1 MTPLSSG
8 LHSVDQSVDP
18 AARLRFL
25 DMESAKPA
33 MRYARARSI
42 ERLGIREGSRILDVG
57 CGTGDDARAMA
68 ALVGRSGRVTA
79 IDIDPVMLDE
89 AKRRSSGVDLP
100 LDFRFGD
107 VYELDQP
114 DATFDGSRAERVF
127 LHLADPERALAQ
139 MVRVV
144 KPGGA
149 VVVLERD
156 IETRTIDV
164 PGAAHRA
171 VTRRVVNFWCD
182 RFLGGW
188 IGRQLPRL
196 FRQAGLT
203 DISIEPVTV
212 VDTDFAAF
220 DGQYELTRVVGRA
233 VAGGAVTAE
242 EGEQWLARLHEVVN
256 AGSFFTSMTNF
267 IVGGRKA

>member
-8 LHSVDQSVDP
+8 LHSVDQTVDLSE
-18 AARLRFL
+18 RLRFL
-25 DMESAKPA
+25 DAESAKPA

-42 ERLGIREGSRILDVG
+42 ELLEIREGARILDVG
-57 CGTGDDARAMA
+57 CGAGDDARAMA
-68 ALVGRSGRVTA
+68 ALVGPSGGVTA
-79 IDIDPVMLDE
+79 IDVDPVMLAE
-89 AKRRSSGVDLP
+89 AARRSSRVDLP
-100 LDFRFGD
+100 VAFRLGD
-107 VYELDQP
+107 VYALADP

-127 LHLADPERALAQ
+127 LHLAEPERALAQ

-144 KPGGA
+144 KSGGH

-164 PGAAHRA
+164 PNRA
-171 VTRRVVNFWCD
+171 VTRRIVNFWCD

-196 FRQAGLT
+196 FTQAGLL
-203 DISIEPVTV
+203 DVRVEPVTV
-212 VDTDFAAF
+212 IDTDFGAF
-220 DGQYELTRVVGRA
+220 DAQYDLTRIVRRA
-233 VAGGAVTAE
+233 EAAGAVTRE
-242 EGEQWLARLHEVVN
+242 EGTEWLAHLDAVVS

-267 IVGGRKA
+267 IVSGRKA

>member
-1 MTPLSSG
+1 MSLLSSG
-8 LHSVDQSVDP
+8 LHSVDQTVDP
-18 AARLRFL
+18 SARLRFL
-25 DMESAKPA
+25 DVESAKPA
-33 MRYARARSI
+33 MRYARERSI
-42 ERLGIREGSRILDVG
+42 ELLGIREGARILDVG
-57 CGTGDDARAMA
+57 CGAGDDARAMA

-79 IDIDPVMLDE
+79 IDVDPLMLAE
-89 AKRRSSGVDLP
+89 AARRSDGMDLP
-100 LDFRFGD
+100 VEFVLAD
-107 VYELDQP
+107 VYSLADP

-127 LHLADPERALAQ
+127 LHLAEPERALAQ

-144 KPGGA
+144 KPGGE

-164 PGAAHRA
+164 PNRA
-171 VTRRVVNFWCD
+171 VTRKIVNFWCD

-196 FRQAGLT
+196 FTEAGLLDVT
-203 DISIEPVTV
+203 IEPVTV

-220 DGQYELTRVVGRA
+220 DAQYDLTRIVRRA
-233 VAGGAVTAE
+233 EAAGAVTPE
-242 EGEQWLARLHEVVN
+242 EGAAWLAHLDAVVR

-267 IVGGRKA
+267 IVSGRKA